1 MDNGTVA
8 RVVLVVE
15 ALRGWVPVR
24 KIFGWVVVVVVV
36 VVVVGG
42 GEGRVA
48 ENASPRF
55 AEGA

>member
-36 VVVVGG
+36 GG